1 MVTTSVYVEESGGFE
16 PREVDADTAIKALD
30 DDLAELAAFR
40 KCIAGG

>member
-1 MVTTSVYVEESGGFE
+1 MVSTDVFVEDSGKFE

-30 DDLAELAAFR
+30 ADIAELAAFR